1 MIKTNL
7 WRELS
12 GWAEESQLRLRGL
25 ARALNLW
32 LKSIEADSVRLKARW
47 HWVNKLE
54 LKVIRALNLD

>member
-32 LKSIEADSVRLKARW
+32 LKSIEADSAR
-47 HWVNKLE
+47 
-54 LKVIRALNLD
+54 